1 LQNHHQSATLHN
13 NSTIYS
19 TLWTK
24 MQYTE
29 DSIWSKEIKVLQP
42 VKGYR
47 FALDAVLLAH
57 FVKTKAQDRLL
68 EIGAGSGVVTI
79 LISKLSPFHSVA
91 VVEIQTEL
99 ADLCRK
105 NFELNEISGEIC
117 ETDIKDLS
125 KIFSVA
131 SFDVIYSNP
140 PYRKAG
146 SGRLNPS
153 SQKAIARH
161 EIKMKLQN
169 LFECANTFLK
179 STGRLTVILP
189 AFRESDFLE
198 LTSHY
203 QFQRQQWKYVH
214 SFADAEP
221 AFFLATVGKSP
232 GTLIEHPRLVIYE
245 SPGNYTREMRSLLL
259 EPQAKNGGHQS

>member
-1 LQNHHQSATLHN
+1 
-13 NSTIYS
+13 
-19 TLWTK
+19 
-24 MQYTE
+24 MQYTR

-57 FVKTKAQDRLL
+57 FVKTNPDDHLL

-79 LISKLSPFHSVA
+79 LISKLNRFRSVA
-91 VVEIQTEL
+91 AIEIQTEL

-105 NFELNEISGEIC
+105 NFELNEISGEIHKI
-117 ETDIKDLS
+117 DLKDLD
-125 KIFSVA
+125 KIFPA
-131 SFDVIYSNP
+131 DSFDEIYSNP

-146 SGRLNPS
+146 SGRLNPC

-161 EIKMKLQN
+161 EIKMKLQG

-179 STGRLTVILP
+179 RTGCLTVILP
-189 AFRESDFLE
+189 AFRESDFHE
-198 LTSHY
+198 LTSYYH
-203 QFQRQQWKYVH
+203 FHRQQWKYVH
-214 SFADAEP
+214 SFADGEP

-232 GTLIEHPRLVIYE
+232 AHFVEHPRLVIYE
-245 SPGNYTREMRSLLL
+245 TPGTYTSDMRKLLDK
-259 EPQAKNGGHQS
+259 ESESCGAG

>member
-1 LQNHHQSATLHN
+1 
-13 NSTIYS
+13 
-19 TLWTK
+19 

-42 VKGYR
+42 QKGYR

-57 FVKTKAQDRLL
+57 FVKTNPEDQLL

-79 LISKLSPFHSVA
+79 LISKLNRFRSVA
-91 VVEIQTEL
+91 AIEIQTEL
-99 ADLCRK
+99 ANLCKK
-105 NFELNEISGEIC
+105 NFALNEISGEIH
-117 ETDIKDLS
+117 ETDLKDLC
-125 KIFSVA
+125 KIFPVA
-131 SFDVIYSNP
+131 SFDQIFSNP
-140 PYRKAG
+140 PYRKTG

-161 EIKMKLQN
+161 EIKMKLKD

-179 STGRLTVILP
+179 RTGSLTVILP

-203 QFQRQQWKYVH
+203 QFHRQQWKYVH
-214 SFADAEP
+214 SFADEEP
-221 AFFLATVGKSP
+221 AFFLATAGKTP
-232 GTLIEHPRLVIYE
+232 AHFVEHSRLVIYE
-245 SPGNYTREMRSLLL
+245 TPGNYTREMQSLLL
-259 EPQAKNGGHQS
+259 EPQANAGSNQS